1 MAPQNRKIN
10 KYLTC
15 FYCNRKSS
23 TRYDGRMRQF
33 ECNNCQASN
42 HLNSNGN
49 ITDPPVAKTTNE
61 SAAAQFAIHPSSASK
76 LFPDTVFCKR
86 CLQNQHLFI
95 ASLAQFLPEDPN
107 DPEYIRREKGYH
119 KFYRGLMRRYP
130 QVCAECEPKVRKEL
144 DKAAYTAKT
153 DHLRRMLDR
162 SAETRIITTK
172 STVNYIQKAGKWLWF
187 ASLLLQILWHVSL
200 IHQAVIE
207 KHDGTT
213 TPNKWTSLFL
223 RAFSPLSGYLPTPL
237 RIAKLSFWSSVLSF
251 WWNPKWVE
259 TWRGFNRHLIGFDHY
274 YQLQALLLVLKLPG
288 YRDMSLLPGTHQS
301 RLVVQITA
309 NASMALLILWLYRV
323 TRKSIRVD
331 HTPLWTPKASS
342 IGATPAR
349 TSGVPSQPLESQ
361 EDSTKSMADI
371 LDEIMNAPVANTQ
384 SRYQTRSKTQLQPQ
398 PGLYMLKSSSS
409 ERSEYMPSIPEK
421 GTHNQPTEF
430 SFGLSED
437 MPLITQKNS
446 HNPATSL
453 SNLNPFKDLPSQRPP
468 SAGLGFDD
476 LSLSDSPRRRT
487 RQMADY
493 SPNMEWSPT
502 QSKYR
507 AFSTYKPG
515 HSESRKFGE
524 TPTHERAGAFWAKVP
539 PAPTTPAQRIFNP
552 PNAPRIRTTPQTTV
566 KDTVSFQGNK
576 SPVFSKP
583 PANAPP
589 ETIFANPK
597 FQPPQPRDERDS
609 LAEHF
614 NKSFK
619 LDQDPLDEHGV
630 EFQDRLKQVASRAKF
645 GVGTLATGLIF
656 LAGGLLLAAL
666 AWVYV
671 SPPLSIVPA
680 IRV

>member
-1 MAPQNRKIN
+1 
-10 KYLTC
+10 
-15 FYCNRKSS
+15 
-23 TRYDGRMRQF
+23 
-33 ECNNCQASN
+33 
-42 HLNSNGN
+42 
-49 ITDPPVAKTTNE
+49 
-61 SAAAQFAIHPSSASK
+61 
-76 LFPDTVFCKR
+76 
-86 CLQNQHLFI
+86 
-95 ASLAQFLPEDPN
+95 
-107 DPEYIRREKGYH
+107 
-119 KFYRGLMRRYP
+119 MRRYP

-162 SAETRIITTK
+162 SAESRIITTR
-172 STVNYIQKAGKWLWF
+172 STVNYIQTVGKWLWF

-200 IHQAVIE
+200 VHQAVIE
-207 KHDGTT
+207 KHDETT

-223 RAFSPLSGYLPTPL
+223 RAFSPLSAYLPTPH
-237 RIAKLSFWSSVLSF
+237 RIARMSFWLSVLSF
-251 WWNPKWVE
+251 WWNPRWVE
-259 TWRGFNRHLIGFDHY
+259 TWRGFNRHLVGFDHY

-288 YRDMSLLPGTHQS
+288 FRNMSLLPGTHQS

-323 TRKSIRVD
+323 TQKSIRVD
-331 HTPLWTPKASS
+331 HTPLWTPKSKT

-349 TSGVPSQPLESQ
+349 TSGLPSQPLESQ

-398 PGLYMLKSSSS
+398 PELYMLKSSSS
-409 ERSEYMPSIPEK
+409 EHSDYMPSITQK
-421 GTHNQPTEF
+421 GSHIPPASF
-430 SFGLSED
+430 SSGLSEH
-437 MPLITQKNS
+437 MPSIPQKVS

-453 SNLNPFKDLPSQRPP
+453 SNLNPFKDLPNTRPP
-468 SAGLGFDD
+468 TSAGLGFGG
-476 LSLSDSPRRRT
+476 LTLADSPRPQT
-487 RQMADY
+487 RQMIDY

-507 AFSTYKPG
+507 AFSTYRPG
-515 HSESRKFGE
+515 QSETRKFGE
-524 TPTHERAGAFWAKVP
+524 TPTHERAGVFWAKIP

-552 PNAPRIRTTPQTTV
+552 PNAPRIRTTPQTAV
-566 KDTVSFQGNK
+566 KDTVSFQENK

-589 ETIFANPK
+589 ETIFANPR
-597 FQPPQPRDERDS
+597 FRPPQPTDERDS

-614 NKSFK
+614 SKSFK
-619 LDQDPLDEHGV
+619 LDQDPLDEHAV
-630 EFQDRLKQVASRAKF
+630 DLRDRLKQVASRGKF
-645 GVGTLATGLIF
+645 GVGTLATGLMF
-656 LAGGLLLAAL
+656 LVGGLFLAAL

-680 IRV
+680 IRG

>member
-1 MAPQNRKIN
+1 MAPHNRKLN

-23 TRYDGRMRQF
+23 TRYDGHMRQF

-49 ITDPPVAKTTNE
+49 ITDPPVAKTTTE
-61 SAAAQFAIHPSSASK
+61 SAASQFATHPSPAASQ
-76 LFPDTVFCKR
+76 FAETVFCKK

-95 ASLAQFLPEDPN
+95 ASLAQYLPEDEN
-107 DPEYIRREKGYH
+107 DPEYKQREKGYH

-162 SAETRIITTK
+162 SAETRILTTK
-172 STVNYIQKAGKWLWF
+172 STVNYIQTTGKWLWY
-187 ASLLLQILWHVSL
+187 ASLLLQILWHV
-200 IHQAVIE
+200 
-207 KHDGTT
+207 
-213 TPNKWTSLFL
+213 
-223 RAFSPLSGYLPTPL
+223 
-237 RIAKLSFWSSVLSF
+237 
-251 WWNPKWVE
+251 
-259 TWRGFNRHLIGFDHY
+259 
-274 YQLQALLLVLKLPG
+274 
-288 YRDMSLLPGTHQS
+288 
-301 RLVVQITA
+301 TA

-349 TSGVPSQPLESQ
+349 TSGIPAQPLESQ

-384 SRYQTRSKTQLQPQ
+384 PRYQTRSKTQLQPQ
-398 PGLYMLKSSSS
+398 PELYMLKSSSS
-409 ERSEYMPSIPEK
+409 EHSDYMPSVTQK
-421 GTHNQPTEF
+421 GSHNTPTGF

-437 MPLITQKNS
+437 MPSMTQKIS
-446 HNPATSL
+446 HNPATSS
-453 SNLNPFKDLPSQRPP
+453 SNLNPFKDLPSTRPP
-468 SAGLGFDD
+468 TSAGLGFDG
-476 LSLSDSPRRRT
+476 LSLSDSPRPRT
-487 RQMADY
+487 RQMIDY

-515 HSESRKFGE
+515 QSETRKFGE

-552 PNAPRIRTTPQTTV
+552 PNAPRIRTTAQTTV

-589 ETIFANPK
+589 ETIFANPR
-597 FQPPQPRDERDS
+597 FQPPQPQDERDS

-619 LDQDPLDEHGV
+619 LDQDPLDDHAV
-630 EFQDRLKQVASRAKF
+630 DLPNRLRQVASRAKF
-645 GVGTLATGLIF
+645 GVGTLVTGLMF
-656 LAGGLLLAAL
+656 LAGGLFLAAL
-666 AWVYV
+666 VWIYV